1 MRSLLVNA
9 LENSKCCDN
18 ECCDIFESFNCCEMG
33 CLGPFFAY
41 CGLVSVCLD
50 LYTIAKLSIFVLMEN
65 LEKEAS
71 AALDYLSRISKEA
84 EKKFDEFLPPVAD
97 RPERLHEAMR
107 YSMFAGGKRL
117 RPALV
122 RAAFDMFGGKGD
134 SVDYA
139 MSALEMLHTFSLIH
153 DDLPCIDN
161 DDFRR
166 GKPTSHKQFGEATAV
181 MAGDALCILAFEL
194 MGKTGN
200 AKAIEVL
207 AHLLGTYGMI
217 GGEMIDIECEGKK
230 VNLEIVDY
238 IHYHK
243 TAALIEASLEVGAR
257 LAGASEG
264 DIKIIRD
271 YGRAIG
277 LAFQI
282 VDDILD
288 IVSTTEEL
296 GKDAGSDIEKG
307 KATYPAL
314 VGLEKS
320 RERAHELY
328 EESLKALDG
337 LKCDTTIL
345 RSIAA
350 FIITRVK

>member
-1 MRSLLVNA
+1 MQS
-9 LENSKCCDN
+9 
-18 ECCDIFESFNCCEMG
+18 IESEAKIAQEY
-33 CLGPFFAY
+33 LAR
-41 CGLVSVCLD
+41 
-50 LYTIAKLSIFVLMEN
+50 IAKDA
-65 LEKEAS
+65 EA
-71 AALDYLSRISKEA
+71 
-84 EKKFDEFLPPVAD
+84 KFDEHLPPVKD
-97 RPERLHEAMR
+97 RPCRLHEAMR

-117 RPALV
+117 RPGLV

-134 SVDYA
+134 KIWFA
-139 MSALEMLHTFSLIH
+139 TSALEMLHTFSLIH
-153 DDLPCIDN
+153 DDLPCVDN
-161 DDFRR
+161 DDYRR
-166 GKPTSHKQFGEATAV
+166 GKLTSHKKFGEATAV
-181 MAGDALCILAFEL
+181 MAGDALCIHAFEM

-217 GGEMIDIECEGKK
+217 GGEMTDIECEGKT
-230 VNLEIVDY
+230 VDLEIVDY

-243 TAALIEASLEVGAR
+243 TAALIEAALLVGAM
-257 LAGASEG
+257 LADASES
-264 DIKIIRD
+264 DMEIIRN
-271 YGRAIG
+271 YGRSIG

-307 KATYPAL
+307 KATYPSI

-320 RERAHELY
+320 RERARELY
-328 EESLKALDG
+328 EESIKALDG
-337 LKCDTTIL
+337 LTCDTSIL

-350 FIITRVK
+350 YIITRVK

>member
-1 MRSLLVNA
+1 MDSI
-9 LENSKCCDN
+9 E
-18 ECCDIFESFNCCEMG
+18 
-33 CLGPFFAY
+33 
-41 CGLVSVCLD
+41 
-50 LYTIAKLSIFVLMEN
+50 KLS
-65 LEKEAS
+65 S
-71 AALDYLSRISKEA
+71 AAQDYLSRVAKEA
-84 EKKFDEFLPPVAD
+84 EAKFDEHLPPVTD
-97 RPERLHEAMR
+97 RPCRLHEAMR

-117 RPALV
+117 RPGLAK
-122 RAAFDMFGGKGD
+122 AAFDMFGGKGD
-134 SVDYA
+134 KIWLA
-139 MSALEMLHTFSLIH
+139 TSALEMLHTFSLIH
-153 DDLPCIDN
+153 DDLPCVDN

-166 GKPTSHKQFGEATAV
+166 GKPTSHKKFGEATAV
-181 MAGDALCILAFEL
+181 MAGDALCIQAFEL
-194 MGKTGN
+194 MGRAGN

-207 AHLLGTYGMI
+207 ARLLGTYGMI
-217 GGEMIDIECEGKK
+217 GGEMTDIECEGKE

-243 TAALIEASLEVGAR
+243 TAALIEASLLVGAL

-264 DIKIIRD
+264 DMEIIRN
-271 YGRAIG
+271 YGKSIG

-307 KATYPAL
+307 KATYPSI

-320 RERAHELY
+320 RERAKELY
-328 EESLKALDG
+328 EESIRALDA
-337 LKCDTTIL
+337 LPYDTQIL
-345 RSIAA
+345 RAIAA

>member
-1 MRSLLVNA
+1 
-9 LENSKCCDN
+9 
-18 ECCDIFESFNCCEMG
+18 
-33 CLGPFFAY
+33 
-41 CGLVSVCLD
+41 
-50 LYTIAKLSIFVLMEN
+50 
-65 LEKEAS
+65 
-71 AALDYLSRISKEA
+71 
-84 EKKFDEFLPPVAD
+84 
-97 RPERLHEAMR
+97 
-107 YSMFAGGKRL
+107 MFAGGKRL

-122 RAAFDMFGGKGD
+122 KAAFDMFGGKGN

-153 DDLPCIDN
+153 DDLPCVDN

-181 MAGDALCILAFEL
+181 MAGDALCIHAFEM

-200 AKAIEVL
+200 AKAIEIL

-217 GGEMIDIECEGKK
+217 GGEMIDIESEGKA
-230 VNLEIVDY
+230 VDLATVDY

-243 TAALIEASLEVGAR
+243 TAALLEASLEVGAR
-257 LAGASEG
+257 LANATE
-264 DIKIIRD
+264 DEIKIIRD
-271 YGRAIG
+271 YGRSIG

-320 RERAHELY
+320 RERARELY
-328 EESLKALDG
+328 DESIKALDG
-337 LKCDTTIL
+337 LKYDTTIL
-345 RSIAA
+345 RSVAA

>member
-1 MRSLLVNA
+1 
-9 LENSKCCDN
+9 
-18 ECCDIFESFNCCEMG
+18 
-33 CLGPFFAY
+33 
-41 CGLVSVCLD
+41 
-50 LYTIAKLSIFVLMEN
+50 MEN
-65 LEKEAS
+65 LEKES
-71 AALDYLSRISKEA
+71 AVAQEYLARVAKEA
-84 EKKFDEFLPPVAD
+84 EAKFDEHLPPENET
-97 RPERLHEAMR
+97 PCRLHEAMR

-122 RAAFDMFGGKGD
+122 KATFDMFGGKGD
-134 SVDYA
+134 KVWLA
-139 MSALEMLHTFSLIH
+139 TSALEMLHTFSLIH

-161 DDFRR
+161 DDYRR
-166 GKPTSHKQFGEATAV
+166 GKLTNHKKFGESTAV
-181 MAGDALCILAFEL
+181 MAGDALCVLAFEL
-194 MGKTGN
+194 MGRAGD
-200 AKAIEVL
+200 ARAIEVL

-217 GGEMIDIECEGKK
+217 GGEMTDIECEGKT
-230 VNLEIVDY
+230 VDLETVDY

-243 TAALIEASLEVGAR
+243 TAALIEAALQVGAM
-257 LAGASEG
+257 LAGADDKS
-264 DIKIIRD
+264 ITAIRN
-271 YGRAIG
+271 YGRSIG

-307 KATYPAL
+307 KAPYPSI

-328 EESLKALDG
+328 EESLKALEG
-337 LKCDTTIL
+337 LEGDTSIL

>member
-1 MRSLLVNA
+1 MQS
-9 LENSKCCDN
+9 
-18 ECCDIFESFNCCEMG
+18 IESEAKIAQEY
-33 CLGPFFAY
+33 LAR
-41 CGLVSVCLD
+41 
-50 LYTIAKLSIFVLMEN
+50 IAKDA
-65 LEKEAS
+65 EA
-71 AALDYLSRISKEA
+71 
-84 EKKFDEFLPPVAD
+84 KFDEHLPPVKD
-97 RPERLHEAMR
+97 RPCRLHEAMR

-117 RPALV
+117 RPGLAK
-122 RAAFDMFGGKGD
+122 AAFDMFGGKGD
-134 SVDYA
+134 KIWLA
-139 MSALEMLHTFSLIH
+139 TSALEMLHTFSLIH

-161 DDFRR
+161 DDYRR
-166 GKPTSHKQFGEATAV
+166 GKLTSHKKFGEATAV
-181 MAGDALCILAFEL
+181 MAGDALCIHAFEM

-217 GGEMIDIECEGKK
+217 GGEMTDIECEGKT
-230 VNLEIVDY
+230 VDLEIVDY

-243 TAALIEASLEVGAR
+243 TAALIEASLLVGAM
-257 LAGASEG
+257 LADASES
-264 DIKIIRD
+264 DMEIIRN
-271 YGRAIG
+271 YGRSIG

-307 KATYPAL
+307 KATYPSI

-320 RERAHELY
+320 RERARELY
-328 EESLKALDG
+328 EESIKALDG
-337 LKCDTTIL
+337 LTCDTSIL

-350 FIITRVK
+350 YIITRVK

>member
-1 MRSLLVNA
+1 MVSL
-9 LENSKCCDN
+9 E
-18 ECCDIFESFNCCEMG
+18 E
-33 CLGPFFAY
+33 
-41 CGLVSVCLD
+41 
-50 LYTIAKLSIFVLMEN
+50 
-65 LEKEAS
+65 EAVV
-71 AALDYLSRISKEA
+71 AIDYLSRVSKEA
-84 EKKFDEFLPPVAD
+84 EAKFDEFLPSEKE
-97 RPERLHEAMR
+97 RPCRLHEAMR

-122 RAAFDMFGGKGD
+122 KAAFDMFNGKGE
-134 SVDYA
+134 SVYYA

-161 DDFRR
+161 DDYRR
-166 GKPTSHKQFGEATAV
+166 GKFTSHKQFGEATAV

-194 MGKTGN
+194 MGKTGS
-200 AKAIEVL
+200 AKAIEIL
-207 AHLLGTYGMI
+207 AHLLGTFGMI
-217 GGEMIDIECEGKK
+217 GGEMIDIECEGKQ
-230 VNLEIVDY
+230 VDLETVDY

-257 LAGASEG
+257 LAGASEKE
-264 DIKIIRD
+264 IKIIRE
-271 YGRAIG
+271 YGKSIG

-320 RERAHELY
+320 RERAKELY
-328 EESLKALDG
+328 EESVNVLEALE
-337 LKCDTTIL
+337 CDTKIL

>member
-1 MRSLLVNA
+1 M
-9 LENSKCCDN
+9 
-18 ECCDIFESFNCCEMG
+18 ES
-33 CLGPFFAY
+33 
-41 CGLVSVCLD
+41 
-50 LYTIAKLSIFVLMEN
+50 
-65 LEKEAS
+65 LEKEA
-71 AALDYLSRISKEA
+71 AIALDYLSRVSKEA
-84 EKKFDEFLPPVAD
+84 EKKFDELLPPVTD
-97 RPERLHEAMR
+97 QPCRLHEAMR

-122 RAAFDMFGGKGD
+122 KAAFDMFGGKGN

-153 DDLPCIDN
+153 DDLPCVDN

-181 MAGDALCILAFEL
+181 MAGDALCIHAFEM

-200 AKAIEVL
+200 AKAIEIL

-217 GGEMIDIECEGKK
+217 GGEMIDIESEGKA
-230 VNLEIVDY
+230 VDLATVDY

-243 TAALIEASLEVGAR
+243 TAALLEASLEVGAR
-257 LAGASEG
+257 LANATE
-264 DIKIIRD
+264 DEIKIIRD
-271 YGRAIG
+271 YGRSIG

-320 RERAHELY
+320 RERARELY
-328 EESLKALDG
+328 DESIKALDG
-337 LKCDTTIL
+337 LKYDTTIL
-345 RSIAA
+345 RSVAA